1 MVKDKMIGVVIRHDF
16 DDYEIMLTDFTKEDD
31 KKLWDIVSDYADD
44 GICGQRGDRHLT
56 LEDCN
61 VAWLEETWK
70 PMYRNTA
77 NPNDIVDISTI
88 FKRYVEINGTH
99 KGFEEYVNS
108 GFMNGNEKEY
118 EEA

>member
-1 MVKDKMIGVVIRHDF
+1 MAENGMIGVVIRYGF
-16 DDYEIMLTDFTKEDD
+16 NDYEIMLTDFTEEDD
-31 KKLWDIVSDYADD
+31 KKLWDIISVYGDNS
-44 GICGQRGDRHLT
+44 ICGQRGDRHLT

-61 VAWLEETWK
+61 VAWLEATWK

-77 NPNDIVDISTI
+77 NPYDVVDISTI